1 MTGAGPRWCSEC
13 NFRRWPGKCGHS
25 PYRQPS
31 GGPVDE
37 QFQTW
42 LAAREI
48 RVREDWKNG
57 LWPMPIRGHCIPA
70 GTTMNICARPQVAP
84 LLPILLEISDDTCW
98 FGHFFIDDIKIGRNS
113 QFTSSGSISASA
125 FRQRKLE
132 NVCANLPGVDV
143 LREGKE
149 FIITVT
155 NHGASAHDFEACVFS
170 RKFL

>member
-1 MTGAGPRWCSEC
+1 VIGPRWCSEC
-13 NFRRWPGKCGHS
+13 NFRRWPGECGHS
-25 PYRQPS
+25 PYQQPS

-84 LLPILLEISDDTCW
+84 LLPILLEISDDTCLED
-98 FGHFFIDDIKIGRNS
+98 FLIDDIKVGRNS
-113 QFTSSGSISASA
+113 QFTSSGSIPASA
-125 FRQRKLE
+125 FRKRELKD
-132 NVCANLPGVDV
+132 VCGNLPAVDV
-143 LREGKE
+143 LREGMS

-155 NHGASAHDFEACVFS
+155 NHAPFVRNFAGCVFS
-170 RKFL
+170 RKFTTK